1 MPQPESTPMVNKP
14 ARCQHRS
21 ATGRQCRFHAT
32 NSSSELCPRHSAT
45 PSARF
50 TNFGDAPSG
59 RAYDFRH
66 PQGVNNALA
75 VLYTLLTE
83 GRISPRRASVLAYI
97 VSLIL
102 RTTPVINDENEQFA
116 HEDEGSDSPATPSS
130 PPSAASSPSA
140 ENTTTSAANGDDTD
154 EEDEDDSA
162 DEDEEEEGLDVEEE
176 EDEEGDEEDHDA
188 EDEDEEHLH
197 RRLIAVRVRFK
208 CSAVPSGRHL
218 GR

>member
-1 MPQPESTPMVNKP
+1 MPPKSESSPIVNNL

-21 ATGRQCRFHAT
+21 ASGRQCRSHAA
-32 NSSSELCPRHSAT
+32 NSSSELCPRHSA
-45 PSARF
+45 SARF
-50 TNFGDAPSG
+50 TSFGDAPSG
-59 RAYDFRH
+59 RAHNFRH

-140 ENTTTSAANGDDTD
+140 ANTISSAANGDDTD

-176 EDEEGDEEDHDA
+176 EDDEEDDDT
-188 EDEDEEHLH
+188 EDDDEETTYASSE
-197 RRLIAVRVRFK
+197 RRARKV
-208 CSAVPSGRHL
+208 
-218 GR
+218 

>member
-1 MPQPESTPMVNKP
+1 MPQPQSTPLVNNP

-32 NSSSELCPRHSAT
+32 NSSSELCLRHSAT
-45 PSARF
+45 ASARF
-50 TNFGDAPSG
+50 TNFEDAPSG

-75 VLYTLLTE
+75 ALYTLLTE

-102 RTTPVINDENEQFA
+102 RTPPIINDENEQFA
-116 HEDEGSDSPATPSS
+116 HDDKGSDSLATPSS
-130 PPSAASSPSA
+130 LPSAASSPSA

-154 EEDEDDSA
+154 EEDEDDLA
-162 DEDEEEEGLDVEEE
+162 HEDDEEGLDVEEE
-176 EDEEGDEEDHDA
+176 EDDEEDDDA
-188 EDEDEEHLH
+188 EDDDEETTYARSE
-197 RRLIAVRVRFK
+197 RRARKV
-208 CSAVPSGRHL
+208 
-218 GR
+218 

>member
-1 MPQPESTPMVNKP
+1 MPPMSESTPIVNNP

-21 ATGRQCRFHAT
+21 ASGRQCRSHAT
-32 NSSSELCPRHSAT
+32 NSSSELCPRHSAAA
-45 PSARF
+45 PACARNF
-50 TNFGDAPSG
+50 EDATNH

-66 PQGVNNALA
+66 PQGINNALA

-102 RTTPVINDENEQFA
+102 RTTPVINDENEQSA
-116 HEDEGSDSPATPSS
+116 HGDEGSDSPATPSS

-140 ENTTTSAANGDDTD
+140 EKTITSAANGDDTD
-154 EEDEDDSA
+154 EEDEDDSS

-176 EDEEGDEEDHDA
+176 EDDEEDDDA
-188 EDEDEEHLH
+188 EDDDEETTYA
-197 RRLIAVRVRFK
+197 R
-208 CSAVPSGRHL
+208 
-218 GR
+218 